1 MPAALRP
8 GVAIA
13 ERLQA
18 HGWEAYLVG
27 GVVRD
32 LLLGRTPAD
41 LDIVTAAPP
50 QAVAAL
56 FDRTVPVGAEFGVV
70 AVILDGRQFQ
80 VATFRREGPYLDG
93 RRPAFVEPADAA
105 ADALRRDFTIN
116 ALFYDP
122 VSHTILD
129 YVGGREDLDRR
140 CIRTVGDPTVRFGED
155 RLRMLRA
162 VRLGA
167 ELGFAIDPA
176 ALEAM
181 TDLSATVR
189 TVSAE
194 RIHEELARLLVAPGR
209 AQALRLLAHT
219 GLLGAILPELVPAGG
234 GARSPGGDLGTDRLA
249 RSLRALGHLRRPSA
263 VVAMAVL
270 LLAVERPDQA
280 DAVCRRLR
288 FSNVERRAITALVRE
303 HARVADL
310 AAMRPG
316 AVRAL
321 FARAAPA
328 DLLEV
333 YRVAALAAGRDS
345 SAYVRAAEIVAAQ
358 VGSLGLPRPLLSGRD
373 LVALGLSPGPQFAS
387 ILESVEEARM
397 RGEVATRQDARA
409 WVRARL
415 PAGAPPQAG
424 EPVPAPKVSGAR
436 GGEHD

>member
-1 MPAALRP
+1 LPAALRP
-8 GVAIA
+8 GVVIV

-50 QAVAAL
+50 DAVAAL
-56 FDRTVPVGAEFGVV
+56 FERTVPVGAEFGVV
-70 AVILDGRQFQ
+70 AVLLDGRPFQ

-116 ALFYDP
+116 ALLYDP
-122 VSHTILD
+122 VSQAIIDH
-129 YVGGREDLDRR
+129 VGGREDLERR
-140 CIRTVGDPTVRFGED
+140 CIRTVGDPIARFGED

-162 VRLGA
+162 VRLAA
-167 ELGFAIDPA
+167 ELGFAIDPPTLDA
-176 ALEAM
+176 ITALSG
-181 TDLSATVR
+181 TIRV
-189 TVSAE
+189 VSAE
-194 RIHEELARLLVAPGR
+194 RIHEELVRLLVAPGR
-209 AQALRLLAHT
+209 AEAVRLLAQT
-219 GLLGAILPELVPAGG
+219 GLLGAILPELAPAGEL
-234 GARSPGGDLGTDRLA
+234 RSPGDGSAADRLIP
-249 RSLRALGHLRRPSA
+249 SLRALGQLRRPSA

-270 LLAVERPDQA
+270 LLAVERPDQV

-288 FSNVERRAITALVRE
+288 FSTVERRAITALVRE

-310 AAMRPG
+310 PAMRPK

-321 FARAAPA
+321 FGRAAPA

-333 YRVAALAAGRDS
+333 YRVKALAAGGDA
-345 SAYVRAAEIVAAQ
+345 SAYHRAAEMVAAQ
-358 VGSLGLPRPLLSGRD
+358 VGSLGLPKPLLSGRD
-373 LVALGLSPGPQFAS
+373 LVALGLAPGPQFAR
-387 ILESVEEARM
+387 ILESVEAARM
-397 RGEVATRQDARA
+397 RGEITTRQDARA
-409 WVRARL
+409 WLLARL
-415 PAGAPPQAG
+415 PAGAPLRAG
-424 EPVPAPKVSGAR
+424 EPDPAPKVSGVA